1 MKLLAAV
8 AGALTFAFAFAFAL
22 SAPAAWATTATI
34 RVSPGVAHP
43 GALVTVHGSVDHGC
57 QTPGAVT
64 IFSHAFAGAT
74 PHDFAGVPSV
84 SALARKDGVFSRT
97 IRLRPT
103 VRTGS
108 YSIGG
113 RCGGGNLGSVTLRV
127 TRPAPVDAMGA
138 TAQARL
144 RRATALWAAQ
154 HLHNYSMRVTVSC
167 FCSPEPRRPTT
178 ITVRGGRPHGSKYFA
193 NELQTIPEMFRL
205 IRRALADPDAGPTTV
220 TFDPHRGFPRTVAI
234 DPLKNAVD
242 DELSW
247 TVDRFR
253 AS

>member
-1 MKLLAAV
+1 MKMLAAV
-8 AGALTFAFAFAFAL
+8 AGTLALGLAL
-22 SAPAAWATTATI
+22 SAPVAWATTATL

-43 GALVTVHGSVDHGC
+43 GGLVTVHGSVDHGC
-57 QTPGAVT
+57 GTPGRVT
-64 IFSHAFAGAT
+64 IFSHALAGAT

-103 VRTGS
+103 VRPGS

-113 RCGGGNLGSVTLRV
+113 RCGGGNFGSVTLRV
-127 TRPAPVDAMGA
+127 TRPAPVDAMAA

-154 HLHNYSMRVTVSC
+154 HLHNYSMRVTVGC
-167 FCSPEPRRPTT
+167 FCPPAARRPTT

-193 NELQTIPEMFRL
+193 NEVQTIPEMFQL
-205 IRRALADPDAGPTTV
+205 IRRALADPSAGPTTV
-220 TFDPHRGFPRTVAI
+220 TYDTHRGFPRTVAI

-242 DELSW
+242 DELRW